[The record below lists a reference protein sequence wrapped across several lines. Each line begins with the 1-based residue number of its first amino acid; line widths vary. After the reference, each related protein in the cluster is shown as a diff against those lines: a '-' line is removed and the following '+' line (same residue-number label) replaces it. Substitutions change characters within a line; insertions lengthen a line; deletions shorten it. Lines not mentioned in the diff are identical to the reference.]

1 MTCPRYN
8 QMRAEMFLS
17 IQRKSNV
24 ELTTDFLL
32 FGTDAVSE
40 EVNTFIFKAVQKYI
54 KLNSLSVSLGKNN
67 TIIMTLFDRF
77 PGYLGGW

>member
-1 MTCPRYN
+1 
-8 QMRAEMFLS
+8 MFLS
-17 IQRKSNV
+17 IQRKTNV
-24 ELTTDFLL
+24 ELTTDVLL

-40 EVNTFIFKAVQKYI
+40 EVIHLFSKQCRNI
-54 KLNSLSVSLGKNN
+54 LNSISVSFSKNN